1 MNYLVYALILS
12 IVLFILGRL
21 MGFVFKILFFFV
33 VVATAIIL
41 YKSTKEPVMVFG
53 RYKVDNLVVEKVK

>member
-12 IVLFILGRL
+12 TVLFILGRL

>member
-12 IVLFILGRL
+12 TVLFILGRL

-53 RYKVDNLVVEKVK
+53 RYKVDNFMVEKVK

>member
-1 MNYLVYALILS
+1 
-12 IVLFILGRL
+12 

-53 RYKVDNLVVEKVK
+53 RYKVDNFMVEKVK

>member
-21 MGFVFKILFFFV
+21 MGFVFRILFFFV

-53 RYKVDNLVVEKVK
+53 RYKVDNFMVEKVK

>member
-53 RYKVDNLVVEKVK
+53 RYKVDNLVGEKVK

>member
-12 IVLFILGRL
+12 IVLFILGKL

-33 VVATAIIL
+33 VVATVIIL

-53 RYKVDNLVVEKVK
+53 RYRVDNLMVEKVK